1 MNLGPGD
8 QARAMQVGNLSGW
21 ALGFHDTPPGPT
33 AQPSLILT
41 HLDYYAKVEAA
52 LPGDLS
58 GGRFQVVIEALTDAH
73 YRAIKTKAAA
83 DLFIFWQDVNAS
95 FGGYFANLAGV
106 FAAPSAADLA
116 PTRVARIAI
125 TRVRRRPGTRAY
137 ETTIEGRD
145 WGYHRLST
153 TPAPLACYV
162 NIAAAL
168 RGIADAAGLTVA
180 AEPGEA
186 LLGGDVPTEA
196 EQTDTA
202 GAARTCLVMLRAIAQ
217 RIADGLRQDAPS
229 VVLLSEGDVHVGRRA
244 MPFPAGTDP
253 IVLDA
258 ASGLVEATTEGNAG
272 EERAPARWR
281 LLCRGR
287 PDLRPGALVRFTKPA
302 EDVGSTLPGA
312 GLALL
317 GSIAG
322 LAGSAPEAPNATVY
336 VSEVVHKV
344 SRVAGLQTEIAGIE
358 VPDPLPFNPWS
369 LFIGETDGPVGRAM
383 RSADPSTAVGR
394 QVRDMARAAL
404 GRLRLPEIGEVRAAT
419 ASASGSVE
427 PAAQTVTLWEGTAGT
442 AGQANAARRDPIA
455 RATPAERRGVA
466 TVTPFAWGQTGL
478 AVPRYPGMR
487 VAIAYRNGRPED
499 PMEFG
504 ALWGDT
510 QRMQAKAGDWWLCLP
525 VDASTSALDNADT
538 AAHLPSGKTT
548 HDLTDA
554 AGTRVIQVGRLTI
567 KVGKDQ
573 LPDVGTRPTE
583 ASGPAVTIE
592 HADGKAG
599 ITIDQGGKITLHG
612 SAITIDA
619 GSDGSVSIKAK
630 TVDVSVADK
639 MSVS

>member
-1 MNLGPGD
+1 MTFGLPD

-21 ALGFHDTPPGPT
+21 ALGFHDAPPGPT
-33 AQPSLILT
+33 SQPSLILT
-41 HLDYYAKVEAA
+41 HLDYHAKVEAA

-73 YRAIKTKAAA
+73 YQAIKTKPAA

-95 FGGYFANLAGV
+95 LGGYFANLAGI
-106 FAAPSAADLA
+106 FSAPSATDLA
-116 PTRVARIAI
+116 PARVARIAV
-125 TRVRRRPGTRAY
+125 TRVQRRPGTRAY

-145 WGYHRLST
+145 WGFHRLKT
-153 TPAPLACYV
+153 RHAPLACYV
-162 NIAAAL
+162 SIAAAL
-168 RGIADAAGLTVA
+168 RGIADASGLTVT
-180 AEPGEA
+180 AEPGDA
-186 LLGGDVPTEA
+186 MLGGDVPPDA
-196 EQTDTA
+196 EQTDSA
-202 GAARTCLVMLRAIAQ
+202 GTVQTCFVMLRAIAQ
-217 RIADGLRQDAPS
+217 RIADGLRPDAPS
-229 VVLLSEGDVHVGRRA
+229 VVLLRDGDVHVGRRA

-258 ASGLVEATTEGNAG
+258 TSGLVEAATEGTAG
-272 EERAPARWR
+272 EDKTPARWR

-287 PDLRPGALVRFTKPA
+287 PDIKPGMLVRFTKPV
-302 EDVGSTLPGA
+302 EDVDSTLPSA

-317 GSIAG
+317 GSLAG
-322 LAGSAPEAPNATVY
+322 LAGSAPEVPNAKIY

-344 SRVAGLQTEIAGIE
+344 SRVAGLQTEIAGLE
-358 VPDPLPFNPWS
+358 LPESMPFDPWT
-369 LFIGETDGPVGRAM
+369 LFSAETDGPVGRAM

-404 GRLRLPEIGEVRAAT
+404 GRLRLPEVGEVRAAT
-419 ASASGSVE
+419 ASASASVE

-455 RATPAERRGVA
+455 RATPAERRAVA

-478 AVPRYPGMR
+478 VVPRYPGMR
-487 VAIAYRNGRPED
+487 VAVAYRNGRPED
-499 PMEFG
+499 PMEMG

-510 QRMQAKAGDWWLCLP
+510 QRMQAQLGDWWLCLP
-525 VDASTSALDNADT
+525 VDEPTKALDNADT
-538 AAHLPSGKTT
+538 SAHLPSGKTT
-548 HDLTDA
+548 HDLIDA

-573 LPDVGTRPTE
+573 LPTVGTRPTE
-583 ASGPAVTIE
+583 VTGPAVTIE

-612 SAITIDA
+612 SDIQIDA
-619 GSDGSVSIKAK
+619 GSDGKVSITAK
-630 TVDVSVADK
+630 TVDVSVGDK
-639 MSVS
+639 MKVS